1 MGEGFGILVCKLAGI
16 WFMMINDSE
25 LGVADCNLLTVAGFL
40 LENTDMYLFLIS
52 RGDSLY
58 LFNLRRDSSHT

>member
-1 MGEGFGILVCKLAGI
+1 
-16 WFMMINDSE
+16 MMINDSE